1 MDSNIHS
8 TDPKLIVIY
17 QLAMAT
23 VRSSAASG
31 SRFSLDTRDG
41 GGCLFV
47 PSRRGS
53 QFLQRAIRSVRRAR
67 TSNREES
74 NLTAVIESNQLLREM
89 GDLVRSLEDYK
100 REMQAVENHN
110 RTTTIIALIS
120 LILLFLSF
128 CAIAGLVIVLL
139 QKQNC
144 P

>member
-1 MDSNIHS
+1 
-8 TDPKLIVIY
+8 
-17 QLAMAT
+17 MAT
-23 VRSSAASG
+23 AHPSADSG
-31 SRFSLDTRDG
+31 SRFSIETRDEG
-41 GGCLFV
+41 NCLFV
-47 PSRRGS
+47 PSRSGS
-53 QFLQRAIRSVRRAR
+53 QFLQRAIKSVRRPR

-74 NLTAVIESNQLLREM
+74 NLTAVIESNHLLREM

-120 LILLFLSF
+120 FILLFLSF
-128 CAIAGLVIVLL
+128 GAIAGLVIVLL